1 MDQYKNK
8 GLTGLANLGNT
19 CFLNSTMQCIS
30 NTYEINKLL
39 DNEDY
44 KKRINK
50 KFDSVILLEWD
61 KLRKMMWKEN
71 CTISPGG
78 FVSAVQKVARI
89 KKRDLFTGY
98 AQNDLPEF
106 LMFIIDCFHNSLN
119 RHVIMTIKG
128 EPKVEKDKLAV
139 KCYSMIK
146 DMYSKDFSEFLDI
159 FYGIHVS
166 SIMLKSGEVCS
177 QRPES
182 FFMISLPIPG
192 DIKEPTLMDCFD
204 LYTKAELLEGENQ
217 YCKDDGEKVDAERSI
232 QFWNFP
238 TILVIDL
245 KRFNNMGRKNN
256 KLIHF
261 PIENMDLTK
270 YVIGYNKK
278 YIYDLYGICNHS
290 GNCQGGHYTAYV
302 KNLNGSWYHYNDTN
316 VSKIDESKLVSS
328 KAYCFFYKKR
338 EL

>member
-1 MDQYKNK
+1 MEEYKNK

-30 NTYEINKLL
+30 NSFEINKLL
-39 DNEDY
+39 DGESY
-44 KKRINK
+44 KKKINK

-78 FVSAVQKVARI
+78 FVSAVQKVARL
-89 KKRDLFTGY
+89 KKRDIFTGW

-119 RHVIMTIKG
+119 RQVVMNIKG
-128 EPKVEKDKLAV
+128 TPKDKKDKLAV

-146 DMYSKDFSEFLDI
+146 EMYSKDFSEFLDI

-166 SIMLKSGEVCS
+166 SIASKSGKVYSET
-177 QRPES
+177 PES
-182 FFMISLPIPG
+182 FFMISLPIP
-192 DIKEPTLMDCFD
+192 DDNNQPTLLDCFD
-204 LYTKAELLEGENQ
+204 LYTTAEMLEGENQ
-217 YCKDDGEKVDAERSI
+217 YSKDNGEKVDAEKSI
-232 QFWNFP
+232 KFWNFP
-238 TILVIDL
+238 NVLVIDL
-245 KRFNNMGRKNN
+245 KRFNNTGRKNN
-256 KLIHF
+256 KLIDF
-261 PIENMDLTK
+261 PTENLDLSK
-270 YVIGYNKK
+270 YLVGYNKK

-290 GNCQGGHYTAYV
+290 GNSQGGHYTAYV
-302 KNLNGSWYHYNDTN
+302 KNLNGKWYHYNDTN
-316 VSKIDESKLVSS
+316 VDEIDEQSLVSN

-338 EL
+338 DL

>member
-1 MDQYKNK
+1 MEEYKNK

-39 DNEDY
+39 DGESY

-61 KLRKMMWKEN
+61 KLRKMIWNEN

-78 FVSAVQKVARI
+78 FVSAVQKVARL
-89 KKRDLFTGY
+89 KKRDIFTGW

-119 RHVIMTIKG
+119 RQVVMNIKG
-128 EPKVEKDKLAV
+128 KPKDDKDKLAV

-166 SIMLKSGEVCS
+166 SIASKTGEVYS

-182 FFMISLPIPG
+182 FFMISLPIP
-192 DIKEPTLMDCFD
+192 DDNKQPTLLDCFD
-204 LYTKAELLEGENQ
+204 LYTKAEMLEGENQ
-217 YCKDDGEKVDAERSI
+217 YSKDNGEKVDAEKSI
-232 QFWNFP
+232 KFWNFP
-238 TILVIDL
+238 NVLVIDL
-245 KRFNNMGRKNN
+245 KRFNNIGRKNN
-256 KLIHF
+256 KLIDF
-261 PIENMDLTK
+261 PLKKLDLTK
-270 YVIGYNKK
+270 YLVGYNKK

-302 KNLNGSWYHYNDTN
+302 KNLNGNWYHYNDTK
-316 VSKIDESKLVSS
+316 VDEIDESKLVSN